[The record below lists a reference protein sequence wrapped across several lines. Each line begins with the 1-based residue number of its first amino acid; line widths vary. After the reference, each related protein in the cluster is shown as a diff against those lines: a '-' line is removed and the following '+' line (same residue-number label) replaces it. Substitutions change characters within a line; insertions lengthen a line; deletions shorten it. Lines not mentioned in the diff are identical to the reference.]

1 MIAPPSVAG
10 LVHAL
15 PRRWVAVGIA
25 LIAPWVWLTLLD
37 AALRRK
43 R

>member
-1 MIAPPSVAG
+1 MIAPPSIAG

-15 PRRWVAVGIA
+15 PRRWLAVGIA
-25 LIAPWVWLTLLD
+25 LVAPWIWLTLLD

>member
-1 MIAPPSVAG
+1 MIAPPPIAG

-25 LIAPWVWLTLLD
+25 LVAPWIWLTLLD

>member
-1 MIAPPSVAG
+1 MIAPPPIAG

-25 LIAPWVWLTLLD
+25 LFAPWIWLTLLD

>member
-1 MIAPPSVAG
+1 MIAPPPIVG

-15 PRRWVAVGIA
+15 TRRWVAVGIA
-25 LIAPWVWLTLLD
+25 LVAPWIWLTLLD